1 MLFWIIAFLLALAVA
16 ATLAMP
22 LLRPRDED
30 AMTGYEDVALY
41 RQQLLEIERDL
52 ERGVLDADEAERTR
66 TEIARRLIAADRA
79 TPALR
84 PEAPRLPSLLTGGV
98 TLAIVIGGSLAV
110 YGTIGAPGARDEPR
124 TLRLAEGDALRDT
137 RMTQDEAEANAALT
151 PAPEQ
156 PPPPADVLQSV
167 KNLRASLAENPDDL
181 QAWQILTDF
190 ETRTGNLP
198 AAVDAMTNVVRI
210 KGDQATI
217 TDLTGLVDR
226 MVFATQGIVTPE
238 AEAVLDRMIAIDPG
252 NLAVRYYMGLLYAT
266 TDRPDLAFALWR
278 EVIEQGGTSMHA
290 NLARQGIEDV
300 AYMSGRD
307 YRPPALPGPTADDV
321 ANAEEMAPED
331 RLTMIRGMVAQL
343 NDRLANEGGSAE
355 EWARLI
361 SSYGVLGETD
371 NAKAIWTEA
380 QSVFA
385 DSPAAMD
392 TLRAAAAQAGVL
404 E

>member
-167 KNLRASLAENPDDL
+167 ENLRASLAENPDDL

-198 AAVDAMTNVVRI
+198 AAVDAMENVVRI
-210 KGDQATI
+210 KGGQATI

-307 YRPPALPGPTADDV
+307 YTPPALPGPTADDV